1 MRREIK
7 KPVRKVTA
15 GRISK
20 KDRLVSAKVAKIVR
34 AFDEEAE
41 EVLEN
46 CEDAVKDCVPAKA
59 TKASLARVARKL
71 AKEGVS
77 ARFDATVKKGLKRTA
92 EEVAEVTVEEAQ
104 EAVDAIVDVVVD
116 EFEALLADVDEVADT
131 TVDEIT
137 DELDDENVDIVDIE
151 EAVKASI
158 EKKLNAMGVKAGLA
172 RKHAKKTARTAVRK
186 PVRKTT
192 ATRKEVKKVNPILAK
207 ARRKMSK

>member
-1 MRREIK
+1 MKKEIK
-7 KPVRKVTA
+7 RPVRKVTA

-46 CEDAVKDCVPAKA
+46 CEDAVKDCVPVKA

-131 TVDEIT
+131 TVDEIV
-137 DELDDENVDIVDIE
+137 DELGDEEYDIVDIE
-151 EAVKASI
+151 EAVKAGI

-172 RKHAKKTARTAVRK
+172 RKHAKKVEKEASVKR
-186 PVRKTT
+186 PVRKV
-192 ATRKEVKKVNPILAK
+192 AKKVNPILAK